1 MDCDSPVCKLGYHPS
16 RTLLASTRQFKEQ
29 FAALNVDRAA
39 GAEAGAKL
47 APPEEFDGRVV
58 WKDFMPPI
66 RNQGLC
72 GSCWAFSTTACLSE
86 RLAIATRGAVK
97 VTLSPAAMVMCDI
110 GGEEEYQMAVKL
122 LAAGVPYDRTSP
134 ERVKEMRE
142 WEASNARKLG
152 CSGESLIGAWQY
164 LYRFGAIE
172 ETCVPYSGKYK
183 GGVNLGETPEDVPPC
198 GAVIGDN
205 YDTCPTNGK
214 PARRFR
220 TFSYYYV
227 PGVPG
232 RTRDQVLGLAEDN
245 EKSEGGG
252 PGVDTGTEETIRRE
266 IYHWGPVTTG
276 FAIHGDFMRWD
287 GRGIYSWDGKPEE
300 GDIEPGGHAVTL
312 VGWGTDKQ
320 TGVPYWIAR
329 NSWGTEW
336 GDNGCFKI
344 KRGSNECTI
353 EENVFVGFPE
363 LPGFR
368 LYAEHPILF
377 SPEDLTLR
385 ALWRVA
391 PSGHKHTTLEM
402 MLDGKIDP
410 QVVDVDELIVDS
422 DAWPALNTYV
432 AGLPNK
438 TKFPMKRSVLRTII
452 HPRDEKERN
461 RIVRAG
467 ILVSGILLGAG
478 IAYYYFVVSKKR

>member
-1 MDCDSPVCKLGYHPS
+1 MDCSSASCKLGYHPS
-16 RTLLASTRQFKEQ
+16 RTLLSYTQQFKEQ
-29 FAALNVDRAA
+29 FAGLSVDRAA
-39 GAEAGAKL
+39 GSEAAAAKL

-66 RNQGLC
+66 RNQGQC

-110 GGEEEYQMAVKL
+110 GGEEEYEMALKL
-122 LAAGVPYDRTSP
+122 LERGVPYDRTSP

-142 WEASNARKLG
+142 WEATNARKLG

-172 ETCVPYSGKYK
+172 ETCVPYSGKYE
-183 GGVNLGETPEDVPPC
+183 GGVNLGETPEDIPPC

-205 YDTCPTNGK
+205 FDTCPTTGK

-232 RTRDQVLGLAEDN
+232 KTRESVLNPEDS
-245 EKSEGGG
+245 SEGGG
-252 PGVDTGTEETIRRE
+252 PGVDTGSEETIRRE

-276 FAIHGDFMRWD
+276 FTVHNDFMQWD
-287 GRGIYSWDGKPEE
+287 GKTGIYSWDGKPEPNSE
-300 GDIEPGGHAVTL
+300 EPGGHAIVI
-312 VGWGTDKQ
+312 VGWGTDKA
-320 TGVPYWIAR
+320 TGVPYWIVR
-329 NSWGTEW
+329 NSWGIEW
-336 GDNGCFKI
+336 GDKGCFKI
-344 KRGSNECTI
+344 RRGSNECAI

-368 LYAEHPILF
+368 LYADHPILF
-377 SPEDLTLR
+377 NQEDLVLR

-391 PSGHKHTTLEM
+391 PSGHKQTTLEM
-402 MLDGKIDP
+402 MLEGKIDP
-410 QVVDVDELIVDS
+410 HIVDVDELIVDS
-422 DAWPALNTYV
+422 DCWPALNAYV
-432 AGLPNK
+432 AGLPSK
-438 TKFPMKRSVLRTII
+438 TKFPMKRSAFRTLIA
-452 HPRDEKERN
+452 PRDEKERDKIA
-461 RIVRAG
+461 RVG
-467 ILVSGILLGAG
+467 ILIAGALLGAG
-478 IAYYYFVVSKKR
+478 IAYLFLTHRVRK